1 VTETSAWLTAG
12 VALITAVAG
21 LTGSFIGSFMQ
32 ARSAMVAA
40 QRQAAAAAAVA
51 RSDRFATWQMHKRE
65 VYANLLQVIQ
75 ASARSSD
82 QAIGSE
88 LADALARA
96 LVVAHSDLRDHLM
109 RLEANVLLIREPDYR
124 RDLVERLM
132 ADVRQTG
139 ADT

>member
-1 VTETSAWLTAG
+1 MTETSAWLTAG